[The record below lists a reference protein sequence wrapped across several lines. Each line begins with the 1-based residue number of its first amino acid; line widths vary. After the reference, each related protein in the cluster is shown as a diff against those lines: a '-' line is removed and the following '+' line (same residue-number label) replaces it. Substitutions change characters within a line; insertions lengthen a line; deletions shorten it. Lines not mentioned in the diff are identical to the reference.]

1 MITVSPTTAVRRK
14 QSEQLAEK
22 AQPTT
27 KSKERKWN
35 LLTSVSKLVAK

>member
-14 QSEQLAEK
+14 SEQLAEK